1 MNKKWLVLGSVIGIS
16 SLMMVTTGISAMAG
30 TSGYDAYKSALKNT
44 KTVQSV
50 TVQAA
55 GSLRDNGN
63 VALSANGTFKM
74 SREGGSA
81 SGSGEVSA
89 GGTKQSLQFYKQ
101 GDQAIFKPESGDV
114 YFVKEAAA
122 EAHKR
127 FKGSADKEMPQQV
140 ETVVDALVGNLK
152 DYVAVDVKGDGSK
165 RVSAE
170 LDGAQLPAVVQ
181 AIAPIVI
188 KQGSKEHRESEKKK
202 AADTAANPF
211 GHDFLKGVAPELTDA
226 IRLEKVAVNA
236 TISPSNYIQHQEA
249 ELTVSGKDAGGKTH
263 QVVVHLQA
271 DLSGYDST
279 TPDTVDLN
287 GKNVQKM
294 ESEHRNKWQGKNG

>member
-55 GSLRDNGN
+55 GSLWDNGN

-81 SGSGEVSA
+81 SGSGEISA
-89 GGTKQSLQFYKQ
+89 SGVKQSLQFYKQ
-101 GDQAIFKPESGDV
+101 GDQAIFKPGSGDV
-114 YFVKEAAA
+114 YYVKDAAA

-188 KQGSKEHRESEKKK
+188 KQGSKEHGESEKKK
-202 AADTAANPF
+202 ADTAANPF
-211 GHDFLKGVAPELTDA
+211 GNDFLKGVAPELTDA

-249 ELTVSGKDAGGKTH
+249 ELTVSGKDADGKTH
-263 QVVVHLQA
+263 QVVIHLQA

-287 GKNVQKM
+287 GKNVQPI
-294 ESEHRNKWQGKNG
+294 ESKHRNKWQGKNG

>member
-44 KTVQSV
+44 KTVHSV

-55 GSLRDNGN
+55 GSMRDNGN

-81 SGSGEVSA
+81 SGAGEVSA
-89 GGTKQSLQFYKQ
+89 GGAKQALQFYKQ
-101 GDQAIFKPESGDV
+101 GDQAIFKPGSSDV
-114 YFVKEAAA
+114 YYVKDAAA
-122 EAHKR
+122 ETHKR
-127 FKGSADKEMPQQV
+127 FKDSAEKEMPQQV
-140 ETVVDALVGNLK
+140 ETVIDALVGNLK
-152 DYVAVDVKGDGSK
+152 DYVAVDVKEDGSK

-188 KQGSKEHRESEKKK
+188 KQASKEHGESEKK
-202 AADTAANPF
+202 ADTAANPF
-211 GHDFLKGVAPELTDA
+211 GNDFLKGAAPELTDD

-236 TISPSNYIQHQEA
+236 TISSSNYIQHQEA
-249 ELTVSGKDAGGKTH
+249 ELTVSGKDAGGKAH

-287 GKNVQKM
+287 GKNVQPVK
-294 ESEHRNKWQGKNG
+294 SEHRNKWQGKNG

>member
-30 TSGYDAYKSALKNT
+30 TSGYDAYKSALKNS
-44 KTVQSV
+44 KTVKSV

-55 GSLRDNGN
+55 ASLRDNGN

-81 SGSGEVSA
+81 SGTGEISA
-89 GGTKQSLQFYKQ
+89 GGEKQTLQFYKQ
-101 GDQAIFKPESGDV
+101 GEQAIFKPGSADV
-114 YFVKEAAA
+114 YYVKDTGT

-127 FKGSADKEMPQQV
+127 FKGSGEKEMPQHV

-152 DYVAVDVKGDGSK
+152 DYVAVDVKEDGSK

-188 KQGSKEHRESEKKK
+188 KQASREHGEPEKKTDT
-202 AADTAANPF
+202 ADTPL
-211 GHDFLKGVAPELTDA
+211 GKGFLKDAAPELTGD

-236 TISPSNYIQHQEA
+236 TISPSNYIRHQEA
-249 ELTVSGKDAGGKTH
+249 ELTISGKDAGGQAH

-279 TPDTVDLN
+279 TPDTVDLT
-287 GKNVQKM
+287 GKNVQPIQ
-294 ESEHRNKWQGKNG
+294 SEHRNKRQGNNG

>member
-30 TSGYDAYKSALKNT
+30 TSGYDAYKSALKNS
-44 KTVQSV
+44 KTVKSV

-81 SGSGEVSA
+81 SGTGEVSV
-89 GGTKQSLQFYKQ
+89 GGTKQMLQFYKQ
-101 GDQAIFKPESGDV
+101 GEQAIFKPGSGDV
-114 YFVKEAAA
+114 YYVKDTGSET
-122 EAHKR
+122 HKR
-127 FKGSADKEMPQQV
+127 FKGNGENEMPQHV

-152 DYVAVDVKGDGSK
+152 DYVAVDVKEDGSK

-181 AIAPIVI
+181 AIAPVVI
-188 KQGSKEHRESEKKK
+188 KQASKEHGEPEKKTG
-202 AADTAANPF
+202 AADTPF
-211 GHDFLKGVAPELTDA
+211 DSGFLKDAAPGLTAD

-236 TISPSNYIQHQEA
+236 TISPSNYIRHQEA
-249 ELTVSGKDAGGKTH
+249 ELTISGKDAGGKTH

-271 DLSGYDST
+271 DLSGYDGT

-287 GKNVQKM
+287 GKNVQKVQ
-294 ESEHRNKWQGKNG
+294 SEHRNK